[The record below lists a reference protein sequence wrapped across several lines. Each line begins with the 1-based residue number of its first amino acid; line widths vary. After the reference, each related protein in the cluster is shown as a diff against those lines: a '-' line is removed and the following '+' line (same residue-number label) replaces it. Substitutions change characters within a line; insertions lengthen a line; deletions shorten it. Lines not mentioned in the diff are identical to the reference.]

1 MTDAVFLA
9 GLRAMMRSQEG
20 AEESSRPPSAR
31 TLRCIAHGQDGHWE
45 ALCLDLDIAVQGDSF
60 DEVYASLNEAIAL
73 YFESVSALPA
83 ADRRRLLERSAPLRV
98 RLEFVWQVI
107 RAQFAGRI
115 GVGQHHLFTLPA
127 AA

>member
-1 MTDAVFLA
+1 MTHS
-9 GLRAMMRSQEG
+9 RQETG
-20 AEESSRPPSAR
+20 GSSRPPSAR

-60 DEVYASLNEAIAL
+60 DDVYASLNEAISL
-73 YFESVSALPA
+73 YFESVSALPD
-83 ADRRRLLERSAPLRV
+83 ADRRRLLERPAPLRV
-98 RLEFVWQVI
+98 RLEFLWQVV
-107 RAQFAGRI
+107 RAQFAGRT